1 MAWSRKEAIAFGLSF
16 ALAAWLV
23 FRVQRHLRIYDVG
36 PGDRAPGFELA
47 DDGGIGV
54 SLGDYAGKVVLLNF
68 WATWCAPCVR
78 EIPSLNRLYERFAD
92 KGFVVLAVSVDEDE
106 EQYRQFL
113 DNRGVSFP
121 TARDP
126 QREVSSRYGT
136 AKYPESYLIDRG
148 GKVLRKYVGAE
159 DWVRPE
165 IVNYI
170 RSVL

>member
-16 ALAAWLV
+16 VLAAWLV
-23 FRVQRHLRIYDVG
+23 FRVQRHLRIYDVR

-92 KGFVVLAVSVDEDE
+92 KGFVVLAVSVDEDG

-113 DNRGVSFP
+113 TNAAVSFP

-136 AKYPESYLIDRG
+136 AK
-148 GKVLRKYVGAE
+148 
-159 DWVRPE
+159 
-165 IVNYI
+165 
-170 RSVL
+170 